1 MNLQKMAKAVRFL
14 SADMV
19 EKAKSG
25 HPGMPLGMADV
36 ATVLWAKFLKFDAT
50 NPDWPDR
57 DRFVLS
63 NGHGSALLYS
73 LLYLTGFPGY
83 DKETLKRFRQFSS
96 LTPGHPEKGVGVD
109 FSTGPL
115 AQGLAGAVGMALA
128 EKMQNAR
135 YTDAL
140 VHHKTYVFVGDG
152 CLMEGLSEETLQL
165 AGRLNLNK
173 LIVLWDDNRITID
186 GAVQSVSV
194 TDQKKRFEAS
204 GWQVLSCD
212 GHDFDSIEKAL
223 NQAQTAMKPTM
234 IACKTTIGFGAPHKS
249 GTSKAHGSPLGADEI
264 QGMRHR
270 LEWFYPPF
278 EVPEDILNDW
288 RSIGCRSREKRRLWE
303 ERLKS
308 FSGREAFLNEQDDAV
323 FKKAFDAAE
332 IYKNRVISEK
342 PVLSTRQASQNALS
356 VLTEHIPQLIG
367 GSADLSASCLTMT
380 PDSRLVTVQDFSG
393 NYIEYGIRE
402 HAMAGIM
409 NGLAA
414 YGGIIPYGST
424 FLSFSDYMKPAVR
437 LGCLM
442 HLKEI
447 YVLTHDSIAVGEDG
461 PTHQPI
467 EQLAMLRATPNL
479 LVFRPADGIEVME
492 SYETALTANGPSALV
507 LSRQN
512 LPTIRSDAHEN
523 KTAFGAYVLYE
534 PEGGRDV
541 TLLTTGSEVSLALQA
556 KDLLNTNG
564 VRAAVVSMPCWALF
578 EKQSAAY
585 QATVLG
591 TAPRVAIE
599 AASSFGWDRFIG
611 DVGAILS
618 IDTFGKSAPGSEL
631 LEKFGFTKENITQ
644 VVLKVLTLV

>member
-1 MNLQKMAKAVRFL
+1 MNLHKMAQAVRFL
-14 SADMV
+14 AADMV
-19 EKAKSG
+19 EKAASG

-36 ATVLWAKFLKFDAT
+36 ATVLWAKFLKFDASA
-50 NPDWPDR
+50 PDWPDR
-57 DRFVLS
+57 DRFILS

-73 LLYLTGFPGY
+73 LLHLTGFAGY
-83 DKETLKRFRQFSS
+83 DTDALKRFRQFSS
-96 LTPGHPEKGVGVD
+96 LTPGHPERGNGVD

-140 VHHKTYVFVGDG
+140 VHHKTYVFAGDG
-152 CLMEGLSEETLQL
+152 CLMEGLSEEALQL

-204 GWQVLSCD
+204 GWQVFSCD
-212 GHDFDSIEKAL
+212 GHDFDSIETAL
-223 NQAQTAMKPTM
+223 EKAQTAMKPTL
-234 IACKTTIGFGAPHKS
+234 IACRTTIGFGAPHKS

-264 QGMRHR
+264 QGMRQK
-270 LEWFYPPF
+270 LQWLYPPF
-278 EVPEDILNDW
+278 DVPDEILNEW
-288 RSIGCRSREKRRLWE
+288 RFVGQRSHEKRKLWE
-303 ERLKS
+303 ERLKD
-308 FSGREAFLNEQDDAV
+308 FSDREAFLNGQNNVVSKDAFVATDAYKERLVLEQ
-323 FKKAFDAAE
+323 
-332 IYKNRVISEK
+332 
-342 PVLSTRQASQNALS
+342 PVLSTRKASHGALS
-356 VLTEHIPQLIG
+356 VLAEHIPQLVG
-367 GSADLSASCLTMT
+367 GSADLSASCLTKT
-380 PDSRLVTVQDFSG
+380 SSSRPVTVQDFSG

-414 YGGIIPYGST
+414 HGGFIPYGST
-424 FLSFSDYMKPAVR
+424 FLSFVDYMKPALR

-442 HLKEI
+442 RLKEI

-479 LVFRPADGIEVME
+479 LVFRPADGVEVME
-492 SYETALTANGPSALV
+492 SYELALTADQPTVLV

-512 LPTIRSDAHEN
+512 LPTVRLDACRN
-523 KTAFGAYVLYE
+523 KTAAGAYVLYE
-534 PEGGRDV
+534 PEGTRDV
-541 TLLTTGSEVSLALQA
+541 TLLATGSEVSLALQA
-556 KDLLNTNG
+556 KELLKEKG
-564 VRAAVVSMPCWALF
+564 VRAGVVSMPCWALF

-585 QATVLG
+585 QAAVLG

-618 IDTFGKSAPGSEL
+618 VDTFGISAPGSEL
-631 LEKFGFTKENITQ
+631 LEKFGFTKENVAR